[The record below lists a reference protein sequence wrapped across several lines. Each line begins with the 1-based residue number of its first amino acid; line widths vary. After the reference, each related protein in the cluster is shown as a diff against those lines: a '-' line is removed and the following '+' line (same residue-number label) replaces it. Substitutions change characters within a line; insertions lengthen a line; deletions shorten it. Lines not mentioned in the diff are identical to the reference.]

1 MIWIGS
7 VVAMA
12 LLVLWWRR
20 RSAGRNRRRQRL
32 LSTPLASGIS
42 EQIARTVPVYVRL
55 SPELRARVDA
65 KVGVFLA
72 EKVFTGCKEVVVSD
86 TLRWT
91 VAGHACLLLAG
102 RDDGWVYDELD
113 EILIHPLSWR
123 REQSVSLG
131 DGLEIREPWSVFDGE
146 SWMRGP
152 VVLSRGAIRRSL
164 RVADGF
170 NVVFHEFAHQL
181 DAENGA
187 MEGCPVLPKGLEGEW
202 SRILDAGFR
211 QLVSDDEAGR
221 ETFLDPYGAEHPS
234 EYYAVAVES
243 FLERPDELRAAHPD
257 LFGVLCRAFGFDP
270 ATGAPE
276 SPRIAFD
283 KE

>member
-1 MIWIGS
+1 MIWVGTI
-7 VVAMA
+7 VAM
-12 LLVLWWRR
+12 VLSIVWWTR
-20 RSAGRNRRRQRL
+20 RSAKRNQRRHRL
-32 LSTPLASGIS
+32 MSSPLASEIS
-42 EQIARTVPVYVRL
+42 QQISRTVPVYARL
-55 SPELRARVDA
+55 SPALRARVDA

-72 EKVFTGCKEVVVSD
+72 EKVFTGCKDVVVSD

-102 RDDGWVYDELD
+102 RDDEWVYDELD
-113 EILIHPLSWR
+113 EILIHPMSWR

-152 VVLSRGAIRRSL
+152 VILSRGAIRRSL
-164 RVADGF
+164 RAADGF

-181 DAENGA
+181 DAENGS

-202 SRILDAGFR
+202 ARVLDAGFR
-211 QLVSDDEAGR
+211 QLASEYEAGL

-234 EYYAVAVES
+234 EFFAVAVES
-243 FLERPDELRAAHPD
+243 FLERPDELHVAHPK
-257 LFGVLCRAFGFDP
+257 LYVVMVESFGFDP
-270 ATGAPE
+270 SSGAA
-276 SPRIAFD
+276 SARQGFA
-283 KE
+283 KA